1 VGRARCWLVHASAA
15 PRERQRESIRLRFQ
29 AIPYGMGVAAL
40 PTYPNRTTPISVLNE
55 QQWKLFR
62 CWCLLLLIWKIKVHY
77 RVRKIPLL
85 HHVNSIHVYQ
95 CLHLRSISKLSY
107 HKHTRPIAVAL
118 NISRTARIK
127 VWVRIPFGLW
137 RYFGVFAMSVEVQ
150 ALQCH
155 TWPFVQEVI

>member
-40 PTYPNRTTPISVLNE
+40 PTYRTGPHRYVLNE
-55 QQWKLFR
+55 QHWKLFR
-62 CWCLLLLIWKIKVHY
+62 CWCLLLLKWKIKVHY

-85 HHVNSIHVYQ
+85 HHINWIHVYQ
-95 CLHLRSISKLSY
+95 CLYLRSISKLSY
-107 HKHTRPIAVAL
+107 HKHIRPIAVAV
-118 NISRTARIK
+118 NISRTAHIT
-127 VWVRIPFGLW
+127 VWVRIHFGLW

-155 TWPFVQEVI
+155 AWPFVQEVI